1 MILPIPKGTS
11 LAVAKKILTR
21 TVNDLFADSQ
31 WPEKIMAINAGH
43 YELER
48 GTPFFEAVEIAEGVI
63 RAWEEVVRNCDR
75 LTAYR
80 QKLNASAETQNG
92 GRTWDEK

>member
-1 MILPIPKGTS
+1 MS
-11 LAVAKKILTR
+11 LEHAKQHLTDVV
-21 TVNDLFADSQ
+21 TNIFFDSQ

-63 RAWEEVVRNCDR
+63 RAWEEVVRNCER

-80 QKLNASAETQNG
+80 QKLSTHECRDRLING
-92 GRTWDEK
+92 GRT